1 MTNVIPLHSPEELP
15 TSEDFRQGQLH
26 ELGRFAL
33 WCEEKTRL
41 YELTQYMQELL
52 GSYVKQGIAI
62 VEEQGNG

>member
-1 MTNVIPLHSPEELP
+1 MTNVIPLHSLELP

-33 WCEEKTRL
+33 WCEEKTKS

-52 GSYVKQGIAI
+52 GSYVQQGIKQI
-62 VEEQGNG
+62 EEEL